1 MAATKDAHELTPER
15 ILEGDAV
22 LNVRKLVKN
31 YDDSAQSFAEL
42 IPWLGQIAPDVVI
55 CKDGSFLACFEYEGM
70 DSEGVE
76 QHLIDRASS
85 LTEHALRTFD
95 ERFTVW
101 WTLERKKTYRYPN
114 GNFENEISSMVDHVW
129 KQSFVESGQY
139 VNRHFLSVLYTPPGG
154 VDGVF
159 EKIAYFTKTEQM
171 GLWKAIAE
179 TIRSSLFRRN
189 AFHYE
194 SSQLS
199 IYLDEFTEQ
208 LAAFEQIVSDLS
220 MKRLRDEDLLG
231 FLYRR
236 STPTTSAEQIK
247 RPNVPFYLDS
257 YLNGSTLVGR
267 GDTLYFHGERETH
280 VAAVSIKDWPNT
292 TFPGLLDDLMA
303 VTGELVITQVLRV
316 ASTDASRRFIQ
327 DIERHNRNMAK
338 SLKTYLVESFTK
350 EESRQV
356 DVGRIAMADDANDAL
371 TEISTVSRVYG
382 HYNLTVLTYGSTAN
396 EADDLAK
403 VVHRL
408 LSQKRFVAIRENMHL
423 LSCFAGAM
431 PGQAGALV
439 RWHFVST
446 ANVCDLAPLRS
457 LGIGN
462 PINHHFTE
470 QFSTEQFPIP
480 SLTVFPTEYSTP
492 YFFNFH
498 QSDLAHTLVVG
509 PSRSGKS
516 IFNNFLISQLQ
527 KYYPCHTFIFD
538 KDYSSRIPTILQG
551 GTHVDLAGDKATRIP
566 LNPMLL
572 LEDKKHWTWLS
583 SWIEDLIGARG
594 YAITS
599 ADTREIWLAI
609 GRLAELPRSMWRL
622 VTLGSMIPSH
632 LHEHLE
638 QWIGEGAKAHY
649 FDNEVDSF
657 DLGSFTCVEMGK
669 LFQDTTVAKA
679 FIDYAFFRISLKLD
693 GRPALIY
700 LEEAWFL
707 LEEEGFAAKVN
718 DWLRTLG
725 KRNAWILMATQS
737 LDEIANSKIFT
748 TIIDNIPNRIY
759 LPNSNA
765 FAHYEMYT
773 QKFGLNDTQI
783 GRIQSAVPKYN
794 YYIVTPALSR
804 MVCVP
809 LQPEILA
816 VVRSDSKAQR
826 VFDRHYTSGVDTW
839 KINYLEEMVDGR

>member
-1 MAATKDAHELTPER
+1 M
-15 ILEGDAV
+15 
-22 LNVRKLVKN
+22 LNVGKLVKN
-31 YDDSAQSFAEL
+31 YEDSARSFAEL
-42 IPWLGQIAPDVVI
+42 VPWLGQIAPDVVI
-55 CKDGSFLACFEYEGM
+55 CKDGSFLACFEYEGI

-76 QHLIDRASS
+76 QHVIDRASS

-101 WTLERKKTYRYPN
+101 WTLERKQTVRYPE
-114 GNFENEISSMVDHVW
+114 GNYENEIAGMVDHVW
-129 KQSFVESGQY
+129 KHQFSESGQY

-154 VDGVF
+154 IEGFF

-171 GLWKAIAE
+171 GLGKAIAE
-179 TIRSSLFRRN
+179 TVRSSLFRRA

-194 SSQLS
+194 SRQLS
-199 IYLDEFTEQ
+199 TFLDEFSER

-220 MKRLRDEDLLG
+220 MQRLRDDSLLG

-236 STPTTSAEQIK
+236 ATPTTSAEEIK

-267 GDTLYFHGERETH
+267 GDTLFFQGERDTH
-280 VAAVSIKDWPNT
+280 VAAVSIKDWPNST
-292 TFPGLLDDLMA
+292 YPGLLDDLMA
-303 VTGELVITQVLRV
+303 VKGELVISQVLRL
-316 ASTDASRRFIQ
+316 ASTDASRKFIQ

-338 SLKTYLVESFTK
+338 SLKTYLVESLTK

-356 DVGRIAMADDANDAL
+356 DVGRIAMAGDANDAL
-371 TEISTVSRVYG
+371 TEMSTVSRIYG
-382 HYNLTVLTYGSTAN
+382 HYNLTVLTYGSTAI

-403 VVHRL
+403 SVHRL

-446 ANVCDLAPLRS
+446 ANLCDLAPLRS

-462 PINHHFTE
+462 PINRHFTE
-470 QFSTEQFPIP
+470 QYSTSQFPIP
-480 SLTVFPTEYSTP
+480 SLTAFPTEYSTP
-492 YFFNFH
+492 YYFNFH
-498 QSDLAHTLVVG
+498 QADLAHTLVVG
-509 PSRSGKS
+509 PSRTGKS
-516 IFNNFLISQLQ
+516 TFNNFLIAQLQ
-527 KYYPCHTFIFD
+527 KYAPCHTFIFD
-538 KDYSSRIPTILQG
+538 KDYSCRIPTILQG
-551 GTHVDLAGDKATRIP
+551 GTHVDLAGDKSEAIP
-566 LNPMLL
+566 LNPLLL
-572 LEDKKHWTWLS
+572 LENKNNWAWLA
-583 SWIEDLIGARG
+583 SWLEILLGARG
-594 YAITS
+594 YQVS
-599 ADTREIWLAI
+599 SGDSRELWLAI
-609 GRLAELPRSMWRL
+609 SRLAEMPRSMWRL

-638 QWIGEGAKAHY
+638 QWIGEGQKAHF
-649 FDNEVDSF
+649 FDNDADSF

-669 LFQDTTVAKA
+669 LFQDSAVAKA
-679 FIDYAFFRISLKLD
+679 FIEYAFYRISLKLD

-707 LEEEGFAAKVN
+707 LEEETFAAKVN
-718 DWLRTLG
+718 DWLRTLA
-725 KRNAWILMATQS
+725 KKNAWVLLATQS
-737 LDEIANSKIFT
+737 LDEISQSKIFA

-765 FAHYEMYT
+765 FAHYDMYT
-773 QKFGLNDTQI
+773 QKFGLNETQV

-794 YYIVTPALSR
+794 YYIVTPILSR
-804 MVCVP
+804 MVCVSLP
-809 LQPEILA
+809 PEVLA

-826 VFDRHYTSGVDTW
+826 VFDRHIASGADDW
-839 KINYLEEMVDGR
+839 KFNYLEEMVNVQ